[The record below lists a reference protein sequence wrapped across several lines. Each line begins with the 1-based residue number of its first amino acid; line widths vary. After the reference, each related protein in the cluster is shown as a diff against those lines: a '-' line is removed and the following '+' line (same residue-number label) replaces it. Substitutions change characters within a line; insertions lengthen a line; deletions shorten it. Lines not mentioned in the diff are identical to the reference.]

1 MKKALYLILPAI
13 CLILAACIHS
23 PTERRLSGDGV
34 MVFESLRY
42 TGDFDE
48 PPKGLAGGVAEYP
61 QAISKDS
68 ETGDVLLAFTVTKEG
83 GVAGVEVLRCEEPD
97 FAASAIRAMAKSKF
111 APALKRGVAVECRG
125 TVLYSF
131 AFRHRELLTGE
142 KR

>member
-61 QAISKDS
+61 HASCKNS
-68 ETGDVLLAFTVTKEG
+68 ETGDVLLAFTVTKDGRASE
-83 GVAGVEVLRCEEPD
+83 VEVLRCERPA
-97 FAASAIRAMAKSKF
+97 FAASATLAMAGSKF

-131 AFRHRELLTGE
+131 AFRHRELLGGE